1 MKKEDNGEKIRYL
14 LEKIVQISRT
24 VFCDTL
30 TGVYLHGSL
39 AMGCFSEK
47 VSDVDFLIVVRES
60 PDREQKISLMD
71 RLLCLYPEVP
81 AKGMEMSVVL
91 EKYCRNFVYPTP
103 YELHLS
109 NATVSGYRKDPAGYL
124 ELYQGQD
131 PDLAAHFV
139 ITKVRGIALAGEA
152 ITTLFGEVPKENY
165 IDSIFRDISN
175 AAEEVEQSPV
185 YVILNLCRVAAF
197 CEEEKILS
205 KKEGGEW
212 GITHTDSEFCRLLE
226 QTLASYQS
234 GELPD
239 LDQKMALKFCRSML
253 ERITGQMAKRNS

>member
-1 MKKEDNGEKIRYL
+1 M
-14 LEKIVQISRT
+14 
-24 VFCDTL
+24 
-30 TGVYLHGSL
+30 
-39 AMGCFSEK
+39 
-47 VSDVDFLIVVRES
+47 
-60 PDREQKISLMD
+60 
-71 RLLCLYPEVP
+71 
-81 AKGMEMSVVL
+81 
-91 EKYCRNFVYPTP
+91 
-103 YELHLS
+103 
-109 NATVSGYRKDPAGYL
+109 
-124 ELYQGQD
+124 
-131 PDLAAHFV
+131 
-139 ITKVRGIALAGEA
+139 
-152 ITTLFGEVPKENY
+152 PKENY
-165 IDSIFRDISN
+165 KDSIFRDISN